1 MWLQPS
7 EAAGEQPWARG
18 DRRNTGSAPRAPDSS
33 PGPALV
39 KPPPPQAEALIP
51 ILSTSQA
58 LKTRCNPQRRNPE
71 KTFKT
76 LTISKRKRKAVFFPK
91 A

>member
-7 EAAGEQPWARG
+7 EAAGDRPWARG
-18 DRRNTGSAPRAPDSS
+18 GGRSTGSAPMAPESS

-39 KPPPPQAEALIP
+39 KPPPLQAEALIS

-58 LKTRCNPQRRNPE
+58 LKTGCNPQRRNSE

-76 LTISKRKRKAVFFPK
+76 LTISQKKEGSSFLS
-91 A
+91 